1 MVLRMQRGIEPVLW
15 GSVAEEAFGG
25 AAEDVHYLVIAMNT
39 KLLRNNLFILLGY
52 AVLVQLL
59 SLTEKNG
66 AGMMVAMIMMVA
78 VAIHVGVL
86 LFGSLVLLIS
96 GKGKEAGQWLL
107 SAAHR
112 RHRLRDLLGRHGSG
126 GSLFESRELPLIGGP
141 VSLPACTGTGSP

>member
-1 MVLRMQRGIEPVLW
+1 MQRGIEPVLW

-107 SAAHR
+107 SA
-112 RHRLRDLLGRHGSG
+112 L
-126 GSLFESRELPLIGGP
+126 LIGVIGFGTCLGGMALGDLY
-141 VSLPACTGTGSP
+141 SSPANFH